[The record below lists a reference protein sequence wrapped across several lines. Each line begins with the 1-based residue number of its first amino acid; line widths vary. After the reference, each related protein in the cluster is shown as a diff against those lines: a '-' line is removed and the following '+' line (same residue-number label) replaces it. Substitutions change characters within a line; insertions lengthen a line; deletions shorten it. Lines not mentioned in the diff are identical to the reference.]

1 MLAGVD
7 EAGRGPVLGPLVVAA
22 VLVESQE
29 PLRELGVRDSKLL
42 APRRREELEPRI
54 RALARRVETAVI
66 PAEELNRRMPRT
78 NLNKIEA
85 WAFAGLLRRLQPA
98 EAVLDA
104 CDVDAARFGRSVAA
118 KARLPACVIRAEH
131 EADANHPVVAAASIV
146 AKVLRDRLMAELA
159 ARHGACGSG
168 YSHDPATRAFL
179 QDWVARHGAL
189 PPFARHEWETSKR
202 LVPPRSAS
210 LADFG

>member
-22 VLVESQE
+22 VLVDTQE
-29 PLRELGVRDSKLL
+29 PLRELGVKDSKLL
-42 APRRREELEPRI
+42 SPKRREEMEPKI

-66 PAEELNRRMPRT
+66 PADELNRRMPKT

-85 WAFAGLLRRLQPA
+85 WAFAGLLRRLQPM

-118 KARLPACVIRAEH
+118 KARLPTCVIRAEH
-131 EADANHPVVAAASIV
+131 EADKNHPVVAAASVV

-159 ARHGACGSG
+159 EEHGPCGSG
-168 YSHDPATRAFL
+168 YAHDAVTQAFL
-179 QDWVARHGAL
+179 KDWVKRHGKL

-202 LVPPRSAS
+202 LVAPRDAS